1 MAISVTQDLYNP
13 AGILAS
19 VLGDLNDPYKTA
31 AAQALDLAPMDRL
44 HRGYETLYAAVV
56 QDTTLTGAALI
67 AVATA
72 CAQFA
77 YPVAYYNFWGSGQR
91 ATAVVAAMNAVVS
104 GTAPSALTSPP
115 AVDSAFTSFAT
126 PPDPATV
133 LANAKG
139 AQSAQLQAA
148 YQAAILAPV
157 SFTTAAGAT
166 ANFAQDATAKAN
178 LQDALAGSEKS
189 SAWALNLWLDVNGAT
204 VTPFT
209 YGDLQG
215 LAAAMEAYDVP
226 KYSELL
232 ALLAQ
237 VNSATTPAAVN
248 AVVWS

>member
-1 MAISVTQDLYNP
+1 MRAVRLPGRLLQF
-13 AGILAS
+13 
-19 VLGDLNDPYKTA
+19 LGKRA
-31 AAQALDLAPMDRL
+31 ARHRRSRGDERRRERDRAF
-44 HRGYETLYAAVV
+44 GP
-56 QDTTLTGAALI
+56 DI
-67 AVATA
+67 
-72 CAQFA
+72 
-77 YPVAYYNFWGSGQR
+77 
-91 ATAVVAAMNAVVS
+91 
-104 GTAPSALTSPP
+104 PP

-157 SFTTAAGAT
+157 SFTTAAGVT